1 MARVSRAELK
11 RLIDKVP
18 DSELEGARQA
28 LQALVDAAAGEPDT
42 FVLVPHSPRAPARE
56 LPHVSR
62 SGRAVTVIYDATKPP
77 PSRDEIR
84 ERLQPQESTG
94 AAAEREWQESET
106 DNRGR
111 SQQG

>member
-28 LQALVDAAAGEPDT
+28 LQALIDAAADQPDAIQDR
-42 FVLVPHSPRAPARE
+42 LRA
-56 LPHVSR
+56 
-62 SGRAVTVIYDATKPP
+62 
-77 PSRDEIR
+77 
-84 ERLQPQESTG
+84 QESAG
-94 AAAEREWQESET
+94 ATAEREWQESET